1 MLSNMDFAS
10 YTDDYTPYVVK
21 DDIKEANESLE
32 HATVELFKCFSN
44 NQMKANTDKCHL
56 IKTKSEDIVVN
67 LENKPIKNSTCE
79 KLQDVKIDYKLTFNS
94 HIDEICKKA
103 GQKMN
108 ALSRIVTYINT
119 EKRRTLLAF

>member
-21 DDIKEANESLE
+21 DDIKEAIESLE

-67 LENKPIKNSTCE
+67 LENKPIKN
-79 KLQDVKIDYKLTFNS
+79 
-94 HIDEICKKA
+94 
-103 GQKMN
+103 
-108 ALSRIVTYINT
+108 
-119 EKRRTLLAF
+119 